1 MTLIVVAE
9 DDPGTLKLLT
19 VVLEKKGHDVVA
31 VSDGATAWE
40 SIQKLRP
47 DVIVSDIDMP
57 GLSGLGL
64 LERVRA
70 HPVSALT
77 PFIFLTSL
85 QERRDMRHGMNLGAD
100 DYIAKPFRA
109 RELAEA
115 VMAQV
120 NKNHMRAQSLDLQV
134 QAALTGALHAQARD
148 LSDAYE
154 ERLARALNE
163 QWPGGGTAR
172 KANHHDQATV
182 LSAGLVNHA
191 AWNSALSAQDMAQ
204 LLKRFYDS
212 CGDTVFLF
220 GAHSLQFLGDGVVAV
235 FADGAAAPT
244 TSPHGLRAVKAA
256 LALRKAVSGLNSFVQ
271 TLAPRN
277 GLESVDL
284 GVALHVGP
292 VAMMRLDGL
301 LGGAAQSVPVGE
313 TVMDAVA
320 LQKHAQYPGRTG
332 ITVSAQVLRS
342 VTGAVHPVRRYLLAL
357 PHRVDPMDVC
367 LVEPLPN

>member
-19 VVLEKKGHDVVA
+19 VVLEKKGHDVIA
-31 VSDGATAWE
+31 VSDGITAWE
-40 SIQKLRP
+40 RIQELRP

-57 GLSGLGL
+57 GISGLEL
-64 LERVRA
+64 LERVRSRPA
-70 HPVSALT
+70 SALT

-85 QERRDMRHGMNLGAD
+85 QERRDMRHGMSLGAD

-115 VMAQV
+115 VLAQV
-120 NKNHMRAQSLDLQV
+120 NKNHMRAQSQDMHV
-134 QAALTGALHAQARD
+134 QTVLSGALQAQARD

-154 ERLARALNE
+154 ERLACALNE
-163 QWPGGGTAR
+163 QWPGGGAAR
-172 KANHHDQATV
+172 QADYHEQATV
-182 LSAGLVNHA
+182 LSAGLLNHA
-191 AWNSALSAQDMAQ
+191 SWSSALSAQDMAQ
-204 LLKRFYDS
+204 LLKRFYDT

-235 FADGAAAPT
+235 FADGANVPK
-244 TSPHGLRAVKAA
+244 TSPHGLRAAKAA
-256 LALRKAVSGLNSFVQ
+256 LALRNSVSSMNSFVQ
-271 TLAPRN
+271 TLALRN
-277 GLESVDL
+277 GMESVDL
-284 GVALHVGP
+284 GVALHGGP
-292 VAMMRLDGL
+292 LAMMRLDGL

-313 TVMDAVA
+313 TVMDALA
-320 LQKHAQYPGRTG
+320 LQKHAQHPGRTG

-342 VTGAVHPVRRYLLAL
+342 ITGAVHPVRRYLLAL
-357 PHRVDPMDVC
+357 PHRVEPMDVC